1 MKKKGDIISNSFSKK
16 YLVICAPYLNNIGG
30 TEIEAVN
37 TAVNLYDS
45 LLYQKIILFSPK
57 SANKTLFQNIIG
69 DRKVNFLTYP
79 TFFSSSFVDLIN
91 RIFFKFGCRYKIS
104 EGIYWKFMN
113 NKISTFFILTYPK
126 CSYFFPI
133 LKTAATANKI
143 IGKITMGQFD
153 ILPHNHLNFYKRF
166 DSIIVF
172 NDEQKDFWLSNYQ
185 FNQVLAMDI
194 MIPNEIKLLLVSPIK
209 PADNN
214 NLVFGFLGRISSEK
228 NIMDMIRLLDFLN
241 NKNKLQ
247 CKLIIQGEGDAE
259 YINKIISKIKDLNL
273 TEFVIFNN
281 WFIDP
286 MLTHQFFDKIEVF
299 LVTSIHEGGPITALE
314 ASAAGR
320 IVLGYD
326 IGVMSDRFG
335 KFPYLVNKN
344 FEELCDSTLEVISM
358 DFRKRNDLALKI
370 KDYYCS
376 RLSNQQKSKA
386 LIAVFDK

>member
-1 MKKKGDIISNSFSKK
+1 MGKRILI
-16 YLVICAPYLNNIGG
+16 ATPYLNNLGG

-57 SANKTLFQNIIG
+57 SANKTVFQNIIG
-69 DRKVNFLTYP
+69 DRKISFLTYP
-79 TFFSSSFVDLIN
+79 IFFSSSFVDLIN
-91 RIFFKFGCRYKIS
+91 RIFFKFGCRFKIS
-104 EGIYWKFMN
+104 ECIYWKFMN
-113 NKISTFFILTYPK
+113 NKIFTFFILTYPK

-133 LKTAATANKI
+133 LKTAAASKKI

-153 ILPHNHLNFYKRF
+153 LLPQNHLNFYRRF

-172 NDEQKDFWLSNYQ
+172 NDKQKDFWLSNYP

-194 MIPNEIKLLLVSPIK
+194 MIPNEINLLKVNPIK

-214 NLVFGFLGRISSEK
+214 NLVFGFLGRISKEK
-228 NIMDMIRLLDFLN
+228 NILDMLMLLNFLN
-241 NKNKLQ
+241 NKNMLQ

-259 YINKIISKIKDLNL
+259 YINKLISNIKEMNL

-286 MLTHQFFDKIEVF
+286 MLTHQFFDKIDIF
-299 LVTSIHEGGPITALE
+299 LVTSTWEGGPITSLE
-314 ASAAGR
+314 AVAAGR

-326 IGVMSDRFG
+326 IGAMSDRFG

-344 FEELCDSTLEVISM
+344 FEELCKSTLEIINM
-358 DFRKRNDLALKI
+358 DYSERNDLVLKI
-370 KDYYCS
+370 KDYYYTS
-376 RLSNQQKSKA
+376 LSNQQKSKA